1 MTTAL
6 AFLALCVVCPTL
18 SHAQGSDDA
27 LSPAGSDAAPQE
39 AHDAA
44 VPLPRHVEPKHAPET
59 KPVTVPAPAPET
71 KPAIAPAPAF
81 IQIEE
86 RHLCTIHVAH
96 AGHSAEERAQRA
108 SHVLEQVLE
117 ESRLDEVRVGFEGTT
132 AVIYIGNAPVVQL
145 SDEDAVAAGDASV
158 AVHADTCAAS
168 IRQGLRTELRRRN
181 IANLAFSI
189 SLIVLSG
196 LLAFLLLGTVSR
208 TALRLNTLFEARE
221 TVPALTIGNIELLTP
236 AAVRV
241 TVSTTI
247 SIAKPIAQ
255 IVIVLG
261 WLLSAMSLLP
271 VTEALGRRWTGY
283 VLVPLTTFLSRVGS
297 ALPLLVL
304 LAIGAFTLIVLLRFL
319 RVFFDSVAH
328 GGIHLSWLPPERA
341 VPVSVVIR
349 ALVVIGTLLAAAPL
363 VTGDNAEWGAL
374 RIVGVA
380 LTAAIVL
387 ALTPPLANVALGTL
401 ALYANRLK
409 PDVFIEIGPHSGRLS
424 AITLSELQIID
435 RAGTTVY
442 VPHLMTLFRELRI
455 LGDSLPSHYE
465 IIVDARAPQ
474 GPIRKAL
481 VDALRRQGRAAQVE
495 LTEIEG
501 DRACYRAV
509 GTAAPGEE
517 DLASAI
523 ADALTREGV
532 VFSRIRKIELP

>member
-1 MTTAL
+1 LPIRRLTTVL
-6 AFLALCVVCPTL
+6 AFLTCVAFSTGAL
-18 SHAQGSDDA
+18 AQDTSDDA
-27 LSPAGSDAAPQE
+27 LAPVIIDASTHEA

-44 VPLPRHVEPKHAPET
+44 VALPRHVEPPATAET
-59 KPVTVPAPAPET
+59 KAAPAY
-71 KPAIAPAPAF
+71 

-86 RHLCTIHVAH
+86 RHLCAIHVAH
-96 AGHSAEERAQRA
+96 AGHSADERAQRA
-108 SHVLEQVLE
+108 SHVLEQALE
-117 ESRLDEVRVGFEGTT
+117 EGRVDEVRVGFEGTT
-132 AVIYIGNAPVVQL
+132 AVVYIGNAPVVQL
-145 SDEDAVAAGDASV
+145 TEEDAVAAGDASV
-158 AVHADTCAAS
+158 AVHADGCAAA

-181 IANLAFSI
+181 IANLAFSV

-208 TALRLNTLFEARE
+208 TALRLSTLFEARE
-221 TVPALTIGNIELLTP
+221 SVPALTIGKIELLTP

-261 WLLSAMSLLP
+261 WLLSSMSLLP
-271 VTEALGRRWTGY
+271 ITEALGRRWTGY
-283 VLVPLTTFLSRVGS
+283 VLVPLTTFLSRVGA
-297 ALPLLVL
+297 ALPLVVL
-304 LAIGAFTLIVLLRFL
+304 LAIGVFTLIVLLRFL
-319 RVFFDSVAH
+319 RVFFDSVAQ

-349 ALVVIGTLLAAAPL
+349 AVVIVGSLLAAAPL
-363 VTGDNAEWGAL
+363 VTGDAAEWGAL

-387 ALTPPLANVALGTL
+387 ALAPMLANVALGTF
-401 ALYANRLK
+401 ALYAGRLK
-409 PDVFIEIGPHSGRLS
+409 PDTFVEVGPHSGRLT
-424 AITLSELQIID
+424 AITLSELQILD
-435 RAGTTVY
+435 RAGATVH
-442 VPHLMTLFRELRI
+442 VPHFTTLFRELRI
-455 LGDSLPSHYE
+455 LGDSLPSRYE
-465 IIVDARAPQ
+465 IVVDARAPQ

-481 VDALRRQGRAAQVE
+481 VDALRRQGRAAHVE

-501 DRACYRAV
+501 ERACYRAV

-523 ADALTREGV
+523 ADALTRAGV
-532 VFSRIRKIELP
+532 TFTRIRKIEVT